1 MTEFWLAY
9 RVGRAEA
16 IQQSHSGGSFLIF
29 FFIIIKQFSSKH
41 EKQFSKKN
49 QQAKRLRWGL
59 IQGNF
64 FRLKKKI

>member
-29 FFIIIKQFSSKH
+29 FFDHYKTILLKTWKTIQL
-41 EKQFSKKN
+41 EKPT
-49 QQAKRLRWGL
+49 G
-59 IQGNF
+59 
-64 FRLKKKI
+64 